1 MIHHLR
7 HERELL
13 LGRPP
18 GPEASTSAEKRP
30 APVLG
35 DRGEPSA
42 EQRLRNPF
50 GYPGYTAAETILS
63 NMGIS
68 FTELKNDHDRFGK
81 PVLDVGA
88 SASPLAFEGAYRDIR
103 VFMTDATYDLANPR
117 FFETLRWN
125 IEKLKDSYTTP
136 RSFGSGFE
144 VAALKPEHWDT
155 YVELAIQQISVDRSR
170 CFASEICNQQGVR
183 MPDRSFSTTL
193 AHISIPKYSRKEV
206 FLHQELPELL
216 RVTEHRVVISPLV
229 TAGPGQELIHL
240 AGSKEREVLDKVVYD
255 HGFTMELRQSPTY
268 TSKVANAE
276 APPGFDIVGVFVRK
290 R

>member
-1 MIHHLR
+1 MIYHLR
-7 HERELL
+7 EERERL

-18 GPEASTSAEKRP
+18 GPEVRTSSEKP
-30 APVLG
+30 TGPDLG
-35 DRGEPSA
+35 DRGEPPA
-42 EQRLRNPF
+42 EERLRNPF
-50 GYPGYTAAETILS
+50 GYRGYTAAEPILS

-88 SASPLAFEGAYRDIR
+88 SASTLAFEGAYRDIR
-103 VFMTDATYDLANPR
+103 VFMTDPTYDLANPM
-117 FFETLRWN
+117 FFEALRWN

-136 RSFGSGFE
+136 RSFGAGFE
-144 VAALKPEHWDT
+144 VAAFKPEHWDA
-155 YVELAIQQISVDRSR
+155 YVDLAIQQISADRSK
-170 CFASEICNQQGVR
+170 CFASAICNQQGEQ
-183 MPDRSFSTTL
+183 MPDRFFSTTL
-193 AHISIPKYSRKEV
+193 AHISIPKYSHKEV
-206 FLHQELPELL
+206 FLHKELPELL
-216 RVTEHRVVISPLV
+216 RVTEHRVVLSPLV

-240 AGSKEREVLDKVVYD
+240 AGSKERETLDKVVHD
-255 HGFTMELRQSPTY
+255 HGFAMELRQSPTY